1 VPAGNVTS
9 IIGGNLRGGAKL
21 SAKSDDEYR
30 ARRRMKFAP
39 KNAPISKISAVENW
53 GRNGPLG
60 GSKDDESNF
69 RRNAEANGG
78 TDSA

>member
-1 VPAGNVTS
+1 
-9 IIGGNLRGGAKL
+9 
-21 SAKSDDEYR
+21 
-30 ARRRMKFAP
+30 MKFAP
-39 KNAPISKISAVENW
+39 KNAPISKISAVEKR

-60 GSKDDESNF
+60 GSQDDESDF